1 MKVTISDS
9 VRYIGADDLT
19 LDLFEGQYILPEG
32 VSYNSYLILDEKVA
46 VLDTIDARCTQEWE
60 ENLAAELQ
68 GRTPDYLVV
77 SHLEPDHAANL
88 NAMMLKYPA
97 LTAVCTAVAK
107 RMMPQFCPDFA
118 QYQDRVSTVGEGD
131 TLCLGKHTLHF
142 IMASMIHWPEV
153 MMCYE
158 ESEKILFSADAFG
171 KFGALCNYDGD
182 WACEAR
188 RYYFNIVGKYGAQ
201 VQTLLNKAADL
212 EIAKICPLHGPILD
226 DDLEFYL
233 GLYTTC
239 SADEPETEGVFI
251 AYCSMHGNTAEAA
264 QLLAEEIKAA
274 KPGTKVSIAD
284 LARTDMAEDVEDAF
298 RYGRIV
304 FAAPTYDGGIMPVM
318 NDFLHHLAAKT
329 YRNRRVGIIENGSWA
344 PMAGKKIKELL
355 GTLQGITFV
364 EPVVTIKSTLNA
376 ASRAAIAALAKEI

>member
-201 VQTLLNKAADL
+201 VQTLLNKAAGL

-226 DDLEFYL
+226 ADLDFYL
-233 GLYTTC
+233 GLYTTW
-239 SADEPETEGVFI
+239 SAYEPETEGVFI

-274 KPGTKVSIAD
+274 KPGTKVSVAD

>member
-118 QYQDRVSTVGEGD
+118 QYQDRVTTVGEGD

-226 DDLEFYL
+226 DDLDFYL
-233 GLYTTC
+233 GLYTTW
-239 SADEPETEGVFI
+239 SAYEPETEGVFI

-274 KPGTKVSIAD
+274 KPGTKVSVAD

>member
-118 QYQDRVSTVGEGD
+118 QYQDRVTTVGEGD

-201 VQTLLNKAADL
+201 VQTLLNKAAGL

-226 DDLEFYL
+226 DDLDFYL
-233 GLYTTC
+233 GLYTTW
-239 SADEPETEGVFI
+239 SAYEPETEGVFI

-274 KPGTKVSIAD
+274 KPGTKVSVAD

>member
-226 DDLEFYL
+226 DDLDFYL
-233 GLYTTC
+233 GLYTTW
-239 SADEPETEGVFI
+239 SAYEPETEGVFI

-376 ASRAAIAALAKEI
+376 ASRAAIAALSKEI

>member
-32 VSYNSYLILDEKVA
+32 VSYNSYLILDENVA

-97 LTAVCTAVAK
+97 LTAGCTAVAK

-201 VQTLLNKAADL
+201 VQTLLNKATDL

-226 DDLEFYL
+226 DDLDFYL
-233 GLYTTC
+233 GLYTTW
-239 SADEPETEGVFI
+239 SAYEPETEGVFI

-355 GTLQGITFV
+355 GTLQGITVV

>member
-226 DDLEFYL
+226 DDLDFYL
-233 GLYTTC
+233 GLYTTW
-239 SADEPETEGVFI
+239 SAYEPETEGVFI

>member
-226 DDLEFYL
+226 ADLDFYL
-233 GLYTTC
+233 GLYTTW
-239 SADEPETEGVFI
+239 SAYEPETEGVFI

>member
-201 VQTLLNKAADL
+201 VQTLLNKATDL

-226 DDLEFYL
+226 DDLDFYL
-233 GLYTTC
+233 GLYTTW
-239 SADEPETEGVFI
+239 SAYEPETEGVFI

>member
-201 VQTLLNKAADL
+201 VQTLLNKATDL

-226 DDLEFYL
+226 ADLDFYL
-233 GLYTTC
+233 GLYTTW
-239 SADEPETEGVFI
+239 SAYEPETEGVFI

-264 QLLAEEIKAA
+264 QLLAEEIKEA